1 MSSPATTATTPPDE
15 TSHRGVLLVF
25 SGLLIAMLLASL
37 DQTIFSTAL
46 PTIVGELHG
55 VEHMVWVTTAYIL
68 ASTIVMPVY
77 GKLGDLVGRKWL
89 FVGAISIFLVG
100 SVIGGL
106 AHSMPTLIAGRA
118 VQGLGGGGLM
128 ILALAIIADVV
139 PARERG
145 KYNGIMGAVFAVSSV
160 AGPLLGGYFTEGPGW
175 RWAFWMNVP
184 LGVLAILSAVKFL
197 HLPHRATAKPR
208 LDYAG
213 MVLIAVA
220 TTCVVLTTTWAGSTY
235 DWASPQ
241 IVGLLVG
248 AVVAGVAFVLVE
260 RRAAEPVMP
269 MDLFRNRNFNL
280 ATVGGLLVG
289 IAMFGAIAYMPTYLQ
304 MVTGASATKAGLLM
318 IPMMFGLL
326 LTSTITGALIS
337 RTGRYK
343 WYPVAGMVVTAG
355 ALLLMSTMTPDMA
368 VWVICSFM
376 ALMGVGLGMTMQNLI
391 LVVQNSFSIK
401 VVGTATSSNNYFRQ
415 IGASMGSAIVGSVF
429 ASNLANLLA
438 ERMPASAA
446 AGAGS
451 ANDFTPEAVHQLPA
465 QVQDVIVGSY
475 NDALTPI
482 FLVMAPLALLAAVVL
497 AFIKHKPL
505 AQRIEREA
513 VSEALEIDGAT
524 HQALEPVLEVTAGGA
539 EAAEPADEGAGPSKV
554 GAGAV

>member
-1 MSSPATTATTPPDE
+1 MTTTTADPKARSQHE
-15 TSHRGVLLVF
+15 GKSEGRGVMLVF
-25 SGLLIAMLLASL
+25 AGLLIAMLLASL

-55 VEHMVWVTTAYIL
+55 VEHMVWITTAYIL

-89 FVGAISIFLVG
+89 FVSAISIFLVG

-106 AHSMPTLIAGRA
+106 AHSMPTLIVGRA

-145 KYNGIMGAVFAVSSV
+145 RYNGIMGAVFAVSSV

-184 LGVLAILSAVKFL
+184 LGILAIVSAIKFIHPSPRL
-197 HLPHRATAKPR
+197 TSKPR
-208 LDYAG
+208 LDYWG
-213 MVLIAVA
+213 MALIAVA
-220 TTCVVLTTTWAGSTY
+220 TTCLVLTTTWAGSTY

-241 IVGLLVG
+241 IIGLIAG
-248 AVVAGVAFVLVE
+248 AVVAGIAFVLVE
-260 RRAAEPVMP
+260 LRATEPIMP
-269 MDLFRNRNFNL
+269 MELFRNRNFNL
-280 ATVGGLLVG
+280 ATIGGLLTG

-337 RTGRYK
+337 RTGTYK
-343 WYPVAGMVVTAG
+343 WYPVAGMVITAG
-355 ALLLMSTMTPDMA
+355 ALLLMSTMTPDLA
-368 VWVICSFM
+368 VPVLCGYM
-376 ALMGVGLGMTMQNLI
+376 ALMGVGLGMTMQNLVLI
-391 LVVQNSFSIK
+391 VQNSFSLKI
-401 VVGTATSSNNYFRQ
+401 VGTATSSNNYFRQ

-429 ASNLANLLA
+429 ASNLARLLT
-438 ERMPASAA
+438 ERMPAGGT
-446 AGAGS
+446 GAGS
-451 ANDFTPEAVHQLPA
+451 ANDFTPDLVHQLPQA
-465 QVQDVIVGSY
+465 VQDVVVGSY

-482 FLVMAPLALLAAVVL
+482 FLVMVPLALLAAAVL
-497 AFIKHKPL
+497 AFIQHKPL
-505 AQRIEREA
+505 AQTIEREA
-513 VSEALEIDGAT
+513 VVTELVGDDTAEPDDEPELVVSGAT
-524 HQALEPVLEVTAGGA
+524 RSG
-539 EAAEPADEGAGPSKV
+539 S
-554 GAGAV
+554 